1 MSTSIAHPIAKKV
14 PYSFTVNNNKI
25 SDDFAWLRDRK
36 WPKQVK
42 DKSILAYLEA
52 ENNYADAY
60 FSKYQPMITEIYEE
74 LKSRIKLTD
83 QSAYTKKK
91 NYFYYIRTEA
101 EKAYQIFCRKY
112 GSINAQEEIILDVN
126 ELAEHCSFV
135 SVGTFSVSPD
145 NNYVAYSV
153 DYDGSERYKIRVL
166 DLKTNTYLADEITQV
181 IGSIVWH
188 EAICG
193 FFYTKTNKYWRSDKV
208 FFHKLNCNPEDDQL
222 IFEEGNAL
230 YNLVIQKSS
239 DAKYLFIESSGHDN
253 NEYYFVSTENTSL
266 APYIIQPRMPKV
278 IYDVEH
284 YNGEF
289 FILTNDIN
297 ENFRLVVTKVE
308 NPSQKFW
315 KTFLE
320 FKENEYLKSFDISK
334 SCLIITYK
342 VNGLSAIK
350 ILNFINNE
358 IKTLNFDEAAFS
370 AIAYTSN
377 FEEDDIR
384 VEYSSLRQP
393 KILYQYD
400 LVLGKLNIL
409 KKNEVLGNFN
419 SEEYQVERV
428 HANNNGTLIPISIIY
443 KKSKFKRD
451 GSNPMFLYGYGSYG
465 ISLNPSFNNNIFS
478 LVDRGIV
485 YALAHIRGGDD
496 LGYSWYTQAKFLTKK
511 NTFEDFICCS
521 KYLIEN
527 NYTSKG
533 NIIIGGGSAG
543 GLLIGTVINTNSE
556 LYKAA
561 ILHVPFVDVLNTMLD
576 SSLPLTPGEYDE
588 WGDPRK
594 QEYFDYIKSYSPYD
608 NINAQR
614 YPHIY
619 VTVGLSDLRVGY
631 WEAAKWVAKLRSLK
645 TDSNKLIFKTNMN
658 LGHSGPSDRFAY
670 LKEQAQDY
678 CFILSLLAD

>member
-1 MSTSIAHPIAKKV
+1 MSTSIVPPIAKKIFH
-14 PYSFTVNNNKI
+14 SFTVNNNKI
-25 SDDFAWLRDRK
+25 RDDFAWLRDRE

-42 DKSILAYLEA
+42 DKSILSYLES
-52 ENNYADAY
+52 ENSYADAY
-60 FSKYQPMITEIYEE
+60 FNQYQLMITEIYKE
-74 LKSRIKLTD
+74 LKSRIRLTD
-83 QSAYTKKK
+83 QSPYTKKK
-91 NYFYYIRTEA
+91 DYFYYIRTEA

-112 GSINAQEEIILDVN
+112 GSMDAEEEIILDIN
-126 ELAEHCSFV
+126 DLAKQYSFV
-135 SVGTFSVSPD
+135 SIGSFSVSPD
-145 NNYVAYSV
+145 NSYVAYSV
-153 DYDGSERYKIRVL
+153 NYDGSERYTIKVL
-166 DLKTNTYLADEITQV
+166 DLNTNTHLMDEIPQV
-181 IGSIVWH
+181 IGNIVWH
-188 EAICG
+188 EEICG

-208 FFHKLNCNPEDDQL
+208 LFHKLNSDLEYDKL
-222 IFEEGNAL
+222 ILEEKNAL
-230 YNLVIQKSS
+230 YNLVIQKSN

-253 NEYYFVSTENTSL
+253 NEYYFVSTKDASL
-266 APYIIQPRMPKV
+266 IPYIIQQRMPKV

-297 ENFRLVVTKVE
+297 ENFRLAVTKVE
-308 NPSQKFW
+308 NPSQKYW
-315 KTFLE
+315 KTFIAFCE
-320 FKENEYLKSFDISK
+320 GEYLKSFDISK

-350 ILNFINNE
+350 ILNFTNNK
-358 IKTLNFDEAAFS
+358 IKTLNFDEQVFS

-393 KILYQYD
+393 KIVYQYD
-400 LVLGKLNIL
+400 LVLDKLNIL
-409 KKNEVLGNFN
+409 KKNEIPGSFS
-419 SEEYQVERV
+419 SEEYEVERLY
-428 HANNNGTLIPISIIY
+428 ANNNNTLIPISLIY

-451 GSNPMFLYGYGSYG
+451 GSNPVFLYGYGSYG
-465 ISLNPSFNNNIFS
+465 ISISPSFNSNIFS
-478 LVDRGIV
+478 LVDRGII

-521 KYLIEN
+521 KHLIEN

-533 NIIIGGGSAG
+533 NIIISGGSAG
-543 GLLIGTVINTNSE
+543 GLLIGAVINTNPE

-588 WGDPRK
+588 WGDPQK
-594 QEYFDYIKSYSPYD
+594 PEYFDYIRSYSPYD
-608 NINAQR
+608 NIKAQH

-619 VTVGLSDLRVGY
+619 VSAGLSDLRVGY

-645 TDSNKLIFKTNMN
+645 TDSNKLILKMNMN
-658 LGHSGPSDRFAY
+658 LGHSGPSDRFES

-678 CFILSLLAD
+678 CFVLSLLNN